1 MDLARTRPAPPAD
14 VTAAD
19 GAGAHG
25 PEVRHRPVLV
35 ELMGPATAGKTS
47 LARALRSREGRV
59 AAGVRVPRRIWFPR
73 LVLRL
78 AGLVPIWLRA
88 RPRGRWFTWN
98 EMKSIAFLDSWL
110 RAVQRGTWS
119 ASPLVVLDHGP
130 IYRLARLREFGPPLA
145 RSERFGRWWRT
156 MLDGWAHALDLIVSL
171 DAPDEVLLGR
181 VERRGHWYLSSE
193 PSVEQQ
199 RAFLE
204 RYRRA
209 FAEVLEMA
217 GDAAPALL
225 PVRSDQRAPE
235 QIAQQVLAVTGRIE
249 GRSAR

>member
-1 MDLARTRPAPPAD
+1 
-14 VTAAD
+14 
-19 GAGAHG
+19 
-25 PEVRHRPVLV
+25 
-35 ELMGPATAGKTS
+35 
-47 LARALRSREGRV
+47 
-59 AAGVRVPRRIWFPR
+59 
-73 LVLRL
+73 
-78 AGLVPIWLRA
+78 
-88 RPRGRWFTWN
+88 
-98 EMKSIAFLDSWL
+98 
-110 RAVQRGTWS
+110 
-119 ASPLVVLDHGP
+119 
-130 IYRLARLREFGPPLA
+130 
-145 RSERFGRWWRT
+145 
-156 MLDGWAHALDLIVSL
+156 
-171 DAPDEVLLGR
+171 VLLGR